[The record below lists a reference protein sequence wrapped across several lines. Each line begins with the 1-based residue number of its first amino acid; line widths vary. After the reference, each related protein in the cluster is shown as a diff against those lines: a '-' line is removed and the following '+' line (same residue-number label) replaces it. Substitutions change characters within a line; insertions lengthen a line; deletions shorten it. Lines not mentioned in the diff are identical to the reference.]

1 MNGTGTAAGVRRGP
15 ARFSWRWL
23 TPLRR
28 WIVLAAAVGIWELW
42 ARARPSS
49 FFPPPSQIAVRMYHL
64 WFSGPAAH
72 LFLTRDAIANILP
85 SLGRV
90 LAALAISAVAGGAL
104 GLVLGRSAAAAR
116 VLDPLLQ
123 FARAL
128 PAVTLV
134 PVFIAIFRLGTQM
147 EVAIIVF
154 GTIWPILLNT
164 ADGAR
169 FLDPVQVETARAF
182 RLPAGVRLVRLII
195 PAALPK
201 FFAGLRLAI
210 ALALIL
216 MVFAELAGS
225 SSGLGYE
232 MNNAQSAFDMTWV
245 WATLVLIAILG
256 NLLNALELAV
266 EHRVLAWH
274 RGARQ
279 AGN

>member
-1 MNGTGTAAGVRRGP
+1 
-15 ARFSWRWL
+15 
-23 TPLRR
+23 
-28 WIVLAAAVGIWELW
+28 
-42 ARARPSS
+42 
-49 FFPPPSQIAVRMYHL
+49 
-64 WFSGPAAH
+64 
-72 LFLTRDAIANILP
+72 
-85 SLGRV
+85 
-90 LAALAISAVAGGAL
+90 
-104 GLVLGRSAAAAR
+104 
-116 VLDPLLQ
+116 
-123 FARAL
+123 
-128 PAVTLV
+128 VTMV
-134 PVFIAIFRLGTQM
+134 PVFIAIFRIGTQM
-147 EVAIIVF
+147 EVATIVF
-154 GTIWPILLNT
+154 GTIWPVLLNT

-182 RLPAGVRLVRLII
+182 RLPAGLRLARLII

-232 MNNAQSAFDMTWV
+232 MNNAQSSFDMTWV

-256 NLLNALELAV
+256 NLLNALEQGV

-279 AGN
+279 HGN